1 MSVLL
6 ILGLFTSLY
15 AGLNTIF
22 EVDLKKL
29 IALRTLSHLGFIL
42 TAYSLGIVNLAYFHI
57 LTHAIFKST
66 LFMTMGDI
74 ITNTHHSQD
83 TRFLSSGLTITP
95 SSSRFML
102 IPILNLLGIPSLSG
116 YFRKDLILE
125 ASHYSSTTTT
135 LLQTVLYLNVVL
147 TYYYTYCLVNY
158 SMSSSKSLPFT
169 IFHTAA
175 PFHNIL
181 LLIITIVSL
190 ALGNIFLSLIIA
202 APQIAAP
209 TSLK

>member
-1 MSVLL
+1 
-6 ILGLFTSLY
+6 
-15 AGLNTIF
+15 
-22 EVDLKKL
+22 
-29 IALRTLSHLGFIL
+29 
-42 TAYSLGIVNLAYFHI
+42 
-57 LTHAIFKST
+57 
-66 LFMTMGDI
+66 
-74 ITNTHHSQD
+74 
-83 TRFLSSGLTITP
+83 
-95 SSSRFML
+95 ML